1 MVDFEVTVETLGNVQ
16 PYPNASRLDVEQIG
30 GNVQP
35 YPNAD
40 RLDVGRIGGCHGVL
54 PAGTPCVAT
63 EKLHGTMGS
72 ITGFLGADREAHPW
86 PATPAWV
93 ASKTY
98 SRKNSACERA
108 MRAAALAI
116 VWAGLTGCGSGPQ
129 TRPDGPVSMTPRSEP
144 VPATPLSEADIRRRL
159 AGQPSLGQVSP
170 QEAWLTGWT
179 GQGVTIG
186 IEDDPV
192 DLTHPEFEGR
202 ADWEKSWPVYGYLN
216 FQAHCA
222 GRVPACEVTDVRS
235 EEGVREAVREIVES
249 GGWPSEDDRR
259 FIRHVGGGAT
269 GDVWYEV
276 PAVAEADPTPGALAG
291 RKRWHGT
298 QVAAI
303 AAGEHSGI
311 APGARVASIAFA
323 SGTDMTVVDGVS
335 QANVRPRRFNAEVD
349 EAGAATTTRARRKA
363 LDAFWANDM
372 RRRYTGVDIVNR
384 SFGPPID
391 TVTELEENEREWLAR
406 WSALERHMPKTW
418 RLMMQE
424 DRVERD
430 KTLFVYAAGNNGR
443 LPHPDA
449 ETRQAYHHR
458 ALRGLHLTVAG
469 VDSDGSL
476 NRNAT
481 PCGPLPADWVASRDG
496 RHFCLVAPWTV
507 KVVLP
512 EGVAGT
518 PQDESGAS
526 VSAPVVTGALAVV
539 LHRFRGQITP
549 REAGLRV
556 VNTADNTGS
565 YSVPATH
572 GAGLLNVEA
581 AIRPMGVLS
590 TGLAGLRADVRHTR
604 LRTPSAWG
612 NLEGRLRGVEIA
624 GFDAANAPFWMEAGT
639 LVQRGGGH
647 EVSPVPALDADRD
660 DESPGAAAG
669 FAWREARGT
678 ALAPRGM
685 RLELGAK
692 GGAPFV
698 EGARVVNGAGL
709 ALRPEDGRGFGAG
722 FTAERDAWLGGGS
735 DGAFGEG
742 VDGSMTWLRHEWQ
755 WTLDSDGRWRI
766 GTDATLANGRPRY
779 GSSTMFSAGS
789 ALYTSARVTAERRTE
804 DAVTR
809 LSLSQPLRAETG
821 EGRFR
826 LPIGRTPE
834 GEHVYAE
841 HRVGLPP
848 EGREVRMALERVQ
861 RWGPGTLGLKAGWAH
876 EAGHTP
882 GESEW
887 LVGAAWGMEW

>member
-1 MVDFEVTVETLGNVQ
+1 MQSETK
-16 PYPNASRLDVEQIG
+16 
-30 GNVQP
+30 
-35 YPNAD
+35 
-40 RLDVGRIGGCHGVL
+40 GR
-54 PAGTPCVAT
+54 
-63 EKLHGTMGS
+63 
-72 ITGFLGADREAHPW
+72 
-86 PATPAWV
+86 
-93 ASKTY
+93 
-98 SRKNSACERA
+98 SARERA
-108 MRAAALAI
+108 MRAVAWAI
-116 VWAGLTGCGSGPQ
+116 VWAGLTGCGSGSQ
-129 TRPDGPVSMTPRSEP
+129 TRPDGPVPTTPPSEP
-144 VPATPLSEADIRRRL
+144 VPATPLSEADIRTRL
-159 AGQPSLGQVSP
+159 ARQPSLGRVSL
-170 QEAWLTGWT
+170 QEAWRTGWT

-186 IEDDPV
+186 IEDTPV

-202 ADWEKSWPVYGYLN
+202 ADWEKSWLVYGYFDFETL
-216 FQAHCA
+216 CG
-222 GRVPACEVTDVRS
+222 GRDPPCEVTDVRG
-235 EEGVREAVREIVES
+235 EEGVRAAARRIVES
-249 GGWPSEDDRR
+249 EGWPSVDDSR

-269 GDVWYEV
+269 GADVWYEV
-276 PAVAEADPTPGALAG
+276 PALREADTRPGALAG
-291 RKRWHGT
+291 GARWHGT

-303 AAGEHSGI
+303 AAGRYSGV
-311 APGARVASIAFA
+311 APGARVVSIALA
-323 SGTDMTVVDGVS
+323 SGADMAVVAGVS
-335 QANVRPRRFNAEVD
+335 QANIRPMRFNAEVD
-349 EAGAATTTRARRKA
+349 EAGAATTTRARRET

-391 TVTELEENEREWLAR
+391 TVAELEENEREWLAR
-406 WSALERHMPKTW
+406 WSALETHMPGTW
-418 RLMMQE
+418 RLMMQD

-430 KTLFVYAAGNNGR
+430 KTLFVYAAGNNGD

-469 VDSDGSL
+469 VDPDGSL

-496 RHFCLVAPWTV
+496 RHFCLMAPWTV
-507 KVVLP
+507 KEVLP
-512 EGVAGT
+512 AGAAGP
-518 PQDESGAS
+518 PQDEGGAS
-526 VSAPVVTGALAVV
+526 VSAPMVAGALAVV

-556 VNTADNTGS
+556 VNTADNTGP

-572 GAGLLNVEA
+572 GAGLLDVEA

-590 TGLAGLRADVRHTR
+590 TGLAGLRADLRSTW

-612 NLEGRLRGVEIA
+612 NLAGRLRGVEIA
-624 GFDAANAPFWMEAGT
+624 GFDAANAPFWMGAGT
-639 LVQRGGGH
+639 LVQPGGGH
-647 EVSPVPALDADRD
+647 EVSPVPSLDAGQD
-660 DESPGAAAG
+660 DERPGAAAG

-742 VDGSMTWLRHEWQ
+742 VDGGMTWLRHEWQ

-766 GTDATLANGRPRY
+766 GTDATLASGRPRY
-779 GSSTMFSAGS
+779 GNSTMFSAGS
-789 ALYTSARVTAERRTE
+789 AFYTSARVTAERRTE

-821 EGRFR
+821 KGRFR
-826 LPIGRTPE
+826 LPVGRTPE

-848 EGREVRMALERVQ
+848 EGREVRMALERMQ
-861 RWGPGTLGLKAGWAH
+861 RWGPGTLGLKAGWTH

-882 GESEW
+882 GESDW
-887 LVGAAWGMEW
+887 LVGAAWEMEW

>member
-1 MVDFEVTVETLGNVQ
+1 MQSETK
-16 PYPNASRLDVEQIG
+16 R
-30 GNVQP
+30 
-35 YPNAD
+35 
-40 RLDVGRIGGCHGVL
+40 R
-54 PAGTPCVAT
+54 
-63 EKLHGTMGS
+63 
-72 ITGFLGADREAHPW
+72 
-86 PATPAWV
+86 
-93 ASKTY
+93 
-98 SRKNSACERA
+98 SARERA
-108 MRAAALAI
+108 MRAVAWAI
-116 VWAGLTGCGSGPQ
+116 VWAGLTGCGSGSQ
-129 TRPDGPVSMTPRSEP
+129 TRPDGP
-144 VPATPLSEADIRRRL
+144 VPATPLSEADIRTRL
-159 AGQPSLGQVSP
+159 ARQPSLGQVSP
-170 QEAWLTGWT
+170 QEAWRTGWT

-186 IEDDPV
+186 VEDTQV

-202 ADWEKSWPVYGYLN
+202 ADWEKSWPVYGYFDFETL
-216 FQAHCA
+216 CG
-222 GRVPACEVTDVRS
+222 GRDPPCEVTDVRS
-235 EEGVREAVREIVES
+235 EEGVRAAARRIVES
-249 GGWPSEDDRR
+249 EGWPSVDDSR
-259 FIRHVGGGAT
+259 FIRHVGGGAA
-269 GDVWYEV
+269 GADVWYEV
-276 PAVAEADPTPGALAG
+276 PALREADTRPGAFAG
-291 RKRWHGT
+291 GARWHGT

-303 AAGEHSGI
+303 AAGRYSGV
-311 APGARVASIAFA
+311 APGARVVSIALA
-323 SGTDMTVVDGVS
+323 SGADMAVVAGVS
-335 QANVRPRRFNAEVD
+335 QANIRPRRFNAEVD
-349 EAGAATTTRARRKA
+349 EAGVATTTRARREA

-391 TVTELEENEREWLAR
+391 TVAELVENEREWLAR
-406 WSALERHMPKTW
+406 WGALETHMPGTW
-418 RLMMQE
+418 RLLMQD

-469 VDSDGSL
+469 VDPDGSL

-507 KVVLP
+507 KEVLP
-512 EGVAGT
+512 AGAAGPPPDEG
-518 PQDESGAS
+518 GAS
-526 VSAPVVTGALAVV
+526 VSAPMVAGALAVV

-556 VNTADNTGS
+556 VNTADNTGP
-565 YSVPATH
+565 YSVQATH
-572 GAGLLNVEA
+572 GAGLLDVEA

-590 TGLAGLRADVRHTR
+590 TGLAGLRADMRHTR

-612 NLEGRLRGVEIA
+612 NLAGRLRGVEIA

-639 LVQRGGGH
+639 LVQPGGGH
-647 EVSPVPALDADRD
+647 EVSPVPSLDADRG
-660 DESPGAAAG
+660 DERPGAAAG

-692 GGAPFV
+692 GGAPSG
-698 EGARVVNGAGL
+698 EGARVVSGAGL

-722 FTAERDAWLGGGS
+722 FTAERGVWLGGGS

-742 VDGSMTWLRHEWQ
+742 VDGGMTWLRHEWQ
-755 WTLDSDGRWRI
+755 WTLDSGGRWRI
-766 GTDATLANGRPRY
+766 GTDATLASGRPRY
-779 GSSTMFSAGS
+779 GNSTMFSAGS

-848 EGREVRMALERVQ
+848 EGREIRMALERAQ
-861 RWGPGTLGLKAGWAH
+861 QWGPGTLGLEAGWTH

-882 GESEW
+882 GENDW
-887 LVGAAWGMEW
+887 RVGAAWRMEW